1 MKKCIVVAV
10 GLAAWIGFG
19 AVEIGGLPAWEIVD
33 TEVSTNVPLSCAKE
47 NARHLLVSLEL
58 AGTPSNNVEVAFGRD
73 VNTNGVLEVGE
84 IGMTV
89 GWECGEWKLRVKSEE
104 LRVTSDEPG
113 VLCDEWT
120 AEPVTTNRVKRLD
133 FDVTVS
139 RMRAKGR
146 ASFENGVTLGW
157 GLAAQVPEELFGR
170 SWDTLKLTVR
180 GVDRAEESL
189 RAKLQVAGT
198 VLRIR

>member
-19 AVEIGGLPAWEIVD
+19 AVEIGGLPEWEFAD

-89 GWECGEWKLRVKSEE
+89 GWDCGEWKLRVKS
-104 LRVTSDEPG
+104 G
-113 VLCDEWT
+113 
-120 AEPVTTNRVKRLD
+120 KR
-133 FDVTVS
+133 
-139 RMRAKGR
+139 RAW
-146 ASFENGVTLGW
+146 SV
-157 GLAAQVPEELFGR
+157 
-170 SWDTLKLTVR
+170 VR
-180 GVDRAEESL
+180 
-189 RAKLQVAGT
+189 
-198 VLRIR
+198 

>member
-1 MKKCIVVAV
+1 MKKYIVVAV
-10 GLAAWIGFG
+10 GLAVQIGLG
-19 AVEIGGLPAWEIVD
+19 AVEVEGLPAWEIVD
-33 TEVSTNVPLSCAKE
+33 TEVSTNVPLSCATE

-89 GWECGEWKLRVKSEE
+89 GWECGRWKVREGLGGLGGLEG
-104 LRVTSDEPG
+104 LG
-113 VLCDEWT
+113 GLGGLEWT

-139 RMRAKGR
+139 RMRAKR
-146 ASFENGVTLGW
+146 LASFENGVTLDW
-157 GLAAQVPEELFGR
+157 GVAAQVPEELFDR

>member
-1 MKKCIVVAV
+1 MKKCLLVAV
-10 GLAAWIGFG
+10 GLAARIGFG
-19 AVEIGGLPAWEIVD
+19 AVEVEGLPAWEIVD

-58 AGTPSNNVEVAFGRD
+58 AGTASNNVEVAFGRD

-120 AEPVTTNRVKRLD
+120 AEPVTTNRIKRLD
-133 FDVTVS
+133 FDVTVI
-139 RMRAKGR
+139 RMKAKR
-146 ASFENGVTLGW
+146 LASSENGVAMDW
-157 GLAAQVPEELFGR
+157 GLAAQVPKELFDR

-180 GVDRAEESL
+180 GVDRADESL